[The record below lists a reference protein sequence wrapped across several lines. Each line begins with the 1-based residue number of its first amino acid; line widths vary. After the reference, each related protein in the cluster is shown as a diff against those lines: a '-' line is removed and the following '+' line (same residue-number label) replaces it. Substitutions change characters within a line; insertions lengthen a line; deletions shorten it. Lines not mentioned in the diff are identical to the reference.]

1 MSEGGGGIFCC
12 LGLRKKRPSQIQPSA
27 TASSQ
32 QAAIIEKPE
41 QVHAKFLAMLDAM
54 ERPAVGSDEEAGAK
68 ERQFRKSDLSRSSSS
83 GISISVRQ
91 EEVF

>member
-1 MSEGGGGIFCC
+1 MSEGGGGIFC
-12 LGLRKKRPSQIQPSA
+12 LGLRKKRTSQIQPSA

-32 QAAIIEKPE
+32 QAALIEKPE

-54 ERPAVGSDEEAGAK
+54 ERPAAAGSDEEAGAK
-68 ERQFRKSDLSRSSSS
+68 ERQCRKSDLSRSSSS